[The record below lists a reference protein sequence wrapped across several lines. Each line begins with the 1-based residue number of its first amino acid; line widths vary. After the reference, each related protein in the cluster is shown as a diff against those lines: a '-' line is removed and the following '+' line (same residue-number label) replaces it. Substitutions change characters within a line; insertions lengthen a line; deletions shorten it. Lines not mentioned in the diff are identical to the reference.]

1 VTRRPVNTLKPI
13 ARRKFL
19 VTAAAG
25 SGGFLLGFRLPSR
38 AWAASD
44 DATARPARDIPFNA
58 WIRISTDDVVT
69 ILLSQSEMGQGVYT
83 SFPMLIAD
91 ELGADW
97 EKIRVEA
104 APADRAYINTLNERE
119 FFGAPITEQPDGVLD
134 TVWDW
139 VVGGITNSFG
149 RQFTGG
155 STSIRFW
162 AMTLRE
168 AGAAVREML
177 LTVAAEKWDVPIDEC
192 VVDRGVVFHAA
203 SEQALSF
210 GELAEDAAELE
221 PPDHPR
227 IKTRDELV
235 LIGRPVP
242 RLDIPMKVNGSAEFG
257 IDVKVPDMLYGAPRT
272 CPVFGGTVKNYDGD
286 AISRMPGVVKIIDVP
301 NGVVVVADSTWRAQ
315 KASDALPIVFD
326 KGAGA
331 GASSR
336 GIMEHFRS
344 LEADESGVVDRED
357 GDVEAAF
364 AESAKIIDG
373 EYSVPFLAHA
383 CLEPINCTARVT
395 SDECELWVPTQA
407 QEKVQI
413 AAAEVA
419 GVSKSDVSVNTT
431 FLGGGFGRRSEAD
444 MVVQAVLAA
453 KAVGRP
459 VKVTWSREQDT
470 RHDFYRP
477 AVFGRLR
484 TSLDS
489 NGVVT
494 GWRHRIVSP
503 SILKRSMPFIT
514 YLGHDVTSVEGAA
527 NLPYNIPN
535 QLVEYVMADTPV
547 PVGFWRSV
555 GSTQNAFITESF
567 IDEMAYAGERDPYA
581 FRRVLLAD
589 APRFRAVLDLAA
601 EKASWGSKLPEGWG
615 RGIAIHKCFGSI
627 AAQVADVQVTKAGG
641 VKIHH
646 VVCAIDCGEVVN
658 SDTVVAQMEGGI
670 IFGLT
675 AAMYGEMT
683 IEDGR
688 AVEGN
693 FGAYRMALLSDAPEI
708 ETFIIEGGLPLGGVG
723 EPGTPPIAPAITN
736 AIFAATGRRIR
747 DLPIQNHDLSA

>member
-1 VTRRPVNTLKPI
+1 M
-13 ARRKFL
+13 
-19 VTAAAG
+19 
-25 SGGFLLGFRLPSR
+25 LGFRLPSR
-38 AWAASD
+38 AQAAPED
-44 DATARPARDIPFNA
+44 TTATPPRDIPFNA
-58 WIRISTDDVVT
+58 WIRISTDDTVT
-69 ILLSQSEMGQGVYT
+69 VLLSQSEMGQGVYT

-91 ELGADW
+91 ELDADW

-104 APADRAYINTLNERE
+104 APTDRVYINTLNERA
-119 FFGAPITEQPDGVLD
+119 FLGAPITERPDGVID

-139 VVGGITNSFG
+139 VAGGIAS
-149 RQFTGG
+149 RLSLQFTGG

-162 AMTLRE
+162 ATTLRE

-177 LTVAAEKWDVPIDEC
+177 VTVAAETWGVPVDEC
-192 VVDRGVVFHAA
+192 VVDRGVVLHPAT
-203 SEQALSF
+203 EQALSF
-210 GELAEDAAELE
+210 GELAEAAVELD
-221 PPDHPR
+221 PPDHPKL
-227 IKTRDELV
+227 KTRDKLT

-242 RLDIPMKVNGSAEFG
+242 RLDIPMKVDGSAEFG

-272 CPVFGGTVKNYDGD
+272 CPVFGGTVKNYDRD
-286 AISRMPGVVKIIDVP
+286 AISGMPGLVEIVDVP
-301 NGVVVVADSTWRAQ
+301 NGVVVVADSTWHAQ
-315 KASDALPIVFD
+315 KAADALPMEFD
-326 KGAGA
+326 EGAGA
-331 GASSR
+331 DASSR
-336 GIMEHFRS
+336 RIGDQFRA
-344 LEADESGVVDRED
+344 LEEAEDGVIDRED
-357 GDVEAAF
+357 GDVESAF
-364 AESAKIIDG
+364 SESAKIIDG
-373 EYSVPFLAHA
+373 QYSVPFLAHA

-395 SDECELWVPTQA
+395 GDGCELWIPTQA
-407 QEKVQI
+407 QEKVRI
-413 AAAEVA
+413 VAADTADL
-419 GVSKSDVSVNTT
+419 SQDDVTVNTT
-431 FLGGGFGRRSEAD
+431 FLGGGFGRRSETD

-484 TSLDS
+484 ASLDS
-489 NGVVT
+489 DGVAT

-503 SILKRSMPFIT
+503 SLLKRTVPFTT

-527 NLPYNIPN
+527 NLPYDIPN
-535 QLVEYVMADTPV
+535 QLIEYVMADTPV

-555 GSTQNAFITESF
+555 GSSQNAFITESF

-581 FRRVLLAD
+581 FRRVLLSD

-601 EKASWGSKLPEGWG
+601 EKAGWGTELPEGWG

-627 AAQVADVQVTKAGG
+627 VAQVADVQVTKAGG
-641 VKIHH
+641 LKIHR

-658 SDTVVAQMEGGI
+658 SDTVIAQMEGGI

-675 AAMYGEMT
+675 AALFGEVT
-683 IEDGR
+683 IEGGR

-693 FGAYRMALLSDAPEI
+693 FDAYRMALLSDAPEI

-736 AIFAATGRRIR
+736 AIFAATGKRIR
-747 DLPIQNHDLSA
+747 DLPIQNHDLGT